1 METNLSVMEIRLLQ
15 GLVVKAS
22 HQDIA
27 AMLGKP
33 IEVIGPAVEKIAKA
47 NKLVSFQSKLD
58 SKAKKQVAAI
68 ARKQEKVVKA
78 RKLKTNEAKVIS
90 RVIEQQ
96 QEINRRKSREPEYK
110 TKVVDYSQMIAV
122 RLDAKTTIYAKPGD
136 DIEALKRKCLER
148 MGKNREI
155 AFAPMPRANNTKSL
169 TIGHFEK
176 KATKSSWLD

>member
-1 METNLSVMEIRLLQ
+1 METNLSVTEIRLLQ
-15 GLVVKAS
+15 GLVVKSS

-27 AMLGKP
+27 AILGKP

-47 NKLVSFQSKLD
+47 NKLVSFQIKQD

-78 RKLKTNEAKVIS
+78 RKLKTNEAKIIS

-96 QEINRRKSREPEYK
+96 QEQQRRKRNEPKYAIRQ
-110 TKVVDYSQMIAV
+110 VDYSQMIAV
-122 RLDAKTTIYAKPGD
+122 RVDAKTTIYAKPGD

-148 MGKNREI
+148 MGKNREA
-155 AFAPMPRANNTKSL
+155 AFAPMPRANIPKDNTA
-169 TIGHFEK
+169 GHFEK
-176 KATKSSWLD
+176 KANKSTWLD